1 MHTTEEGRREQSQNR
16 VKHTPGR
23 YLQLETIMEL
33 GWKEGNLYIYHM
45 ISWDFTFLGLLVP

>member
-1 MHTTEEGRREQSQNR
+1 MHTTEEEREQSHNR

-33 GWKEGNLYIYHM
+33 GWKEGNLYIYHT
-45 ISWDFTFLGLLVP
+45 IYWDFTFLGLLVP